1 MSGQP
6 SSVLLNNQQPEEVK
20 VNTRST
26 RQPAAGTFKNFLSLV
41 DGAIAKI
48 ETHQLS
54 ALIARIDGE
63 HAWSVEVPIN
73 VAGTFKAMH
82 IKINQQ
88 RTQSGDV
95 QTPTTTFALE
105 LPLDEKRTLRALIT
119 LNTNRTSVRIW
130 SEDPELLDSL
140 VDNVGTLEASLHRK
154 GFDNVAIV
162 VDEIRDA
169 DLLMR
174 TPERIVYEK
183 A

>member
-20 VNTRST
+20 VDTRST
-26 RQPAAGTFKNFLSLV
+26 RQPAAGASKSFLSLI

-54 ALIARIDGE
+54 ALIAQIDGE
-63 HAWSVEVPIN
+63 YAWSVELPIN
-73 VAGTFKAMH
+73 IAGTLKAMQ

-105 LPLDEKRTLRALIT
+105 LPLNEKRTLRALIT
-119 LNTNRTSVRIW
+119 LNTNRTSLRI
-130 SEDPELLDSL
+130 
-140 VDNVGTLEASLHRK
+140 
-154 GFDNVAIV
+154 
-162 VDEIRDA
+162 
-169 DLLMR
+169 
-174 TPERIVYEK
+174 
-183 A
+183 